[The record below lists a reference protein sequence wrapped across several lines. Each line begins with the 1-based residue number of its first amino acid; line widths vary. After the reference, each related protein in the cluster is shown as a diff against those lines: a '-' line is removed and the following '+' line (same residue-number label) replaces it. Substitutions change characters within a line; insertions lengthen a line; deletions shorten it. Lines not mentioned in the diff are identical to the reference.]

1 MIAKNNVAEFL
12 LASKNPQAEA
22 IIDSDRT
29 YTYGEL
35 LTATAKVTCYLRE
48 NGAREAD
55 RVLLIAENSFFWV
68 VSYLGILRAG
78 LVCVPLPASSS
89 QKAILDI
96 SERVAPRFG
105 FVQSNFVSK
114 HGQLLPYESLISD
127 CRVNVV
133 PEVTSFSELTHGSS
147 ESTGFAK
154 TRENDLAAVMFTSG
168 STGKPRG
175 VMVSHRNII
184 ANTLA
189 ITEYLELTER
199 DRIMAVLPF
208 YYCFGASLLHTHLRV
223 GGSLVLGPRF
233 LYPEKVLDRMKET
246 RCTGLAGVPSH
257 YLVLLH
263 KSTMRQRQ
271 FPNLRY
277 VQQAGGH
284 LPAASQLDLQQA
296 LPTTKIFIMYGQTE
310 ATARLSYLPPEQLV
324 SKAGSIG
331 KAVPGVKLSVLNE
344 QGTEV
349 EPGEFGEIV
358 AEGPS
363 IANGYWRDAE
373 ATAETFR
380 DGKLYT
386 GDYARIDEDGYIYII
401 GRKREF
407 IKCGG
412 ERVSCEFL
420 EQEIMRSG
428 QLLEVAV
435 IGVED
440 GLLGEAVK
448 AFVVPC
454 VGTTSVE
461 SEVRE
466 FCRKHLPFQL
476 VPREIVVLDSLPKT
490 ETGKVSKEKLREIT
504 AAAVQTN
511 GL

>member
-1 MIAKNNVAEFL
+1 MITKNNVAEFL
-12 LASKNPQAEA
+12 LVSKNPDAKA
-22 IIDSDRT
+22 IIASDRT

-35 LTATAKVTCYLRE
+35 LTATAKVSCYLCE
-48 NGAREAD
+48 NGARKGD
-55 RVLLIAENSFFWV
+55 RVLLIADNSFFWV

-105 FVQSNFVSK
+105 FAQSSFISK
-114 HGQLLPYESLISD
+114 HGQLLPYDSLISD
-127 CRVNVV
+127 SKVNVV
-133 PEVTSFSELTHGSS
+133 PEVTNLSELTRGSS
-147 ESTGFAK
+147 ECTDFAQTG
-154 TRENDLAAVMFTSG
+154 EDDLAAVMFTSG

-189 ITEYLELTER
+189 ITDYLELTER
-199 DRIMAVLPF
+199 DRIMTVLPF

-233 LYPEKVLDRMKET
+233 LYPEKVLDRMQET
-246 RCTGLAGVPSH
+246 RCTGFAGVPSH

-284 LPAASQLDLQQA
+284 LPVTSQLDLQEA
-296 LPTTKIFIMYGQTE
+296 LPTTRIFIMYGQTE
-310 ATARLSYLPPEQLV
+310 ATARLSYLPPEKLV

-344 QGTEV
+344 QGKEV
-349 EPGEFGEIV
+349 SPREVGEIV
-358 AEGPS
+358 AEGRS
-363 IANGYWRDAE
+363 IAQGYWRDAE
-373 ATAETFR
+373 ATAKTFR
-380 DGKLYT
+380 EGKLYT
-386 GDYARIDEDGYIYII
+386 GDYARIDEDGYIHIV
-401 GRKREF
+401 GRKSEF

-440 GLLGEAVK
+440 ELLGEAVK

-454 VGTTSVE
+454 VSATSVE

-466 FCRKHLPFQL
+466 FCRKQLPFQL
-476 VPREIVVLDSLPKT
+476 VPREIVVLDLLPKT